1 LAGAVSFFSIF
12 FAFSNREDRIP
23 PELFFYE
30 LFGLLDYE
38 LDWKTLPIPLK
49 RP

>member
-1 LAGAVSFFSIF
+1 LAGAASFFSIF
-12 FAFSNREDRIP
+12 FAFPNREDRIP